1 MKLSFS
7 TYTLSLLASLV
18 LVSCAKDYA
27 LVGTEREKGGTP
39 IWLSTSVTVQNTR
52 AAGAVSNDAI
62 STTTSDWESRVLSLR
77 MIISDS
83 QTGTIVYNERVENP
97 YELTDRFTQISGEQ
111 SRWRRPIQIVP
122 GTYDFWFIANEG
134 ANWYAPTEIASGNK
148 RDYNNQLGNQVL
160 DKLTVGSSIERI
172 FDGKVFTGADA
183 ENAPLAHLDLAP
195 YRKYDNRPNN
205 RLWYPT
211 ANEKD
216 NLWGNWSLNRPMP
229 MSAVYKNVEINM
241 TRNNKGTSQAD
252 PQHFIAGGDEKV
264 KLVRCMAK
272 VTINVEKSAYV
283 NDNLTVR
290 NLQWPMLGRFAI
302 TLLNRPRYWSFFN
315 TPLFDMNH
323 KPREFKFY
331 SDIFPDDQSR
341 YRAVVINHGGNS
353 APESYGGKDY
363 RDEGKSRSEADLRT
377 YRYTFY
383 VPELLLPKHPFDG
396 EPNGGRA
403 FDRLNA
409 VMLAFSAPGHGF
421 SVKVPG
427 KRTDFFSE
435 HPSADESVNY
445 YPYSNKAEFEAVLDD
460 SKSFNIGTADLT
472 EGNDNTGNPRL
483 PNPQW
488 YSKFSLLRNRHYVYT
503 IREKD
508 RLQVE
513 AVIAPWNEEPKSETL
528 VFDEVQVKVSDPS
541 FSATDKQMKLRI
553 QNAFASSNHSYDKI
567 RISLLN
573 QDGGEN
579 SQAYFTNYGTMSS
592 AKSIGQKVVQLI
604 YGGDPAHHTAQGF
617 VDFVVNWSA
626 TTGKNVPAAGK
637 GFIKLEYLN
646 GQGQPQNSP
655 SGRSYDIIS
664 VGSADWSKLYRDF
677 ESAQ

>member
-1 MKLSFS
+1 MKLSFHK
-7 TYTLSLLASLV
+7 YALSLLASLV

-27 LVGTEREKGGTP
+27 LVGTEREKGREP
-39 IWLSTSVTVQNTR
+39 IWLSTNVTVHSTR
-52 AAGAVSNDAI
+52 AAGRESNAPI
-62 STTTSDWESRVLSLR
+62 SPNPTTDWDSRVVSLR

-83 QTGTIVYNERVENP
+83 QTGEIVYNEREENP
-97 YELTDRFTQISGEQ
+97 YDLTDRFTQLPGAQ
-111 SRWRRPIQIVP
+111 SVWRRPIQIVP

-134 ANWYAPTEIASGNK
+134 ANWYAPVQANKDGASA
-148 RDYNNQLGNQVL
+148 LGNTMFN
-160 DKLTVGSSIERI
+160 KLTVGSNIQRI
-172 FDGKVFTGADA
+172 FDGDFK
-183 ENAPLAHLDLAP
+183 ENGEAPLAHLDLAP
-195 YRKYDNRPNN
+195 YRKYDNRKYRWVPDADTTSNSK
-205 RLWYPT
+205 LW
-211 ANEKD
+211 E
-216 NLWGNWSLNRPMP
+216 NWSNNRPMP
-229 MSAVYKNVEINM
+229 MSAVYKNVDINI
-241 TRNNKGTSQAD
+241 TRNNKGASQAD

-272 VTINVEKSAYV
+272 VTINVEESAHV
-283 NDNLTVR
+283 NSSKTIDYLE
-290 NLQWPMLGRFAI
+290 WPKLGKFAI

-323 KPREFKFY
+323 TPRQFKFY

-341 YRAVVINHGGNS
+341 YRAVTIHHGGNNT
-353 APESYGGKDY
+353 PESYGGSTY
-363 RDEGKSRSEADLRT
+363 AAPSRSAADLKT

-383 VPELLLPKHPFDG
+383 VPELLLPKHPLDG

-427 KRTDFFSE
+427 KNNDFFNVD
-435 HPSADESVNY
+435 PGADESVNY
-445 YPYSNKAEFEAVLDD
+445 YPYNSKAEFEAVLDD
-460 SKSFNIGTADLT
+460 SKSFNLGTADLT

-528 VFDEVQVKVSDPS
+528 VFDEVQVKVPDPS
-541 FSATDKQMKLRI
+541 FSATNKQMTLRI
-553 QNAFASSNHSYDKI
+553 QNAFASPNHLYESI

-592 AKSIGQKVVQLI
+592 AKSIGQNVVQLI
-604 YGGDPAHHTAQGF
+604 YGRNAAHHTAQGF

>member
-7 TYTLSLLASLV
+7 TYTLSLLASLA

-62 STTTSDWESRVLSLR
+62 STTTSDWESKVVSLR

-83 QTGTIVYNERVENP
+83 QTGEIVYNEREDNK
-97 YELTDRFTQISGEQ
+97 YELTDRFTQTSGEQ
-111 SRWRRPIQIVP
+111 SRWRRPIKILP

-134 ANWYAPTEIASGNK
+134 ANWYAPVQSNKDGASS
-148 RDYNNQLGNQVL
+148 LGNTMFN
-160 DKLTVGSSIERI
+160 KLTVGSHIQRI
-172 FDGKVFTGADA
+172 FDGDFKGNG
-183 ENAPLAHLDLAP
+183 EAPLAHLDIAP
-195 YRKYDNRPNN
+195 YRKYDNRVYRWVPNADTN
-205 RLWYPT
+205 SKLW
-211 ANEKD
+211 E
-216 NLWGNWSLNRPMP
+216 NWSNNRPMP
-229 MSAVYKNVEINM
+229 MSAVYKNVEINT
-241 TRNNKGTSQAD
+241 TRNNKGTSQED

-264 KLVRCMAK
+264 KLVRCMSK
-272 VTINVEKSAYV
+272 VTIKVEKSAYL
-283 NDNLTVR
+283 NENKTIR
-290 NLQWPMLGRFAI
+290 NLQWPALGKFAI

-323 KPREFKFY
+323 TPRQFKFY
-331 SDIFPDDQSR
+331 SDIFPDDESR
-341 YRAVVINHGGNS
+341 YRAVTINHGGNS
-353 APESYGGKDY
+353 APESYGEKDY
-363 RDEGKSRSEADLRT
+363 SKELKSSSESDLRD
-377 YRYTFY
+377 YYYTFY
-383 VPELLLPKHPFDG
+383 VPELLLPKHPLDG
-396 EPNGGRA
+396 EPNGGQA
-403 FDRLNA
+403 YDRLNA

-421 SVKVPG
+421 SVKVNG
-427 KRTDFFSE
+427 KNNDFFNVD
-435 HPSADESVNY
+435 PGADESVNY
-445 YPYSNKAEFEAVLDD
+445 YPYSNKAAFEAVLDD
-460 SKSFNIGTADLT
+460 SKAFNLGTMDLT
-472 EGNDNTGNPRL
+472 ERNDNTDNPRL

-503 IREKD
+503 ISEKD

-528 VFDEVQVKVSDPS
+528 VFDEVQVKVPDPS

-553 QNAFASSNHSYDKI
+553 QNAFASPNHLYDKI

-579 SQAYFTNYGTMSS
+579 SQAYFTNYGTMTS

-604 YGGDPAHHTAQGF
+604 YGGNPAHQAGQGF

-626 TTGKNVPAAGK
+626 TTGNNAPAIGK

>member
-7 TYTLSLLASLV
+7 TYTLSLLASLA

-62 STTTSDWESRVLSLR
+62 STTTSDWESKVVSLR

-83 QTGTIVYNERVENP
+83 QTGEIVYNEREDNK
-97 YELTDRFTQISGEQ
+97 YELTDRFTQTSGEQ
-111 SRWRRPIQIVP
+111 SRWRRPIKILP

-134 ANWYAPTEIASGNK
+134 ANWYAPVQSNKDGASS
-148 RDYNNQLGNQVL
+148 LGNTMFN
-160 DKLTVGSSIERI
+160 KLTVGSHIQRI
-172 FDGKVFTGADA
+172 FDGDFKGNG
-183 ENAPLAHLDLAP
+183 EAPLAHLDIAP
-195 YRKYDNRPNN
+195 YRKYDNRVYRWVPNADTN
-205 RLWYPT
+205 SKLW
-211 ANEKD
+211 E
-216 NLWGNWSLNRPMP
+216 NWSNNRPMP
-229 MSAVYKNVEINM
+229 MSAVYKNVEINT
-241 TRNNKGTSQAD
+241 TRNNKGTSQED

-264 KLVRCMAK
+264 KLVRCMSK
-272 VTINVEKSAYV
+272 VTIKVEKSAYL
-283 NDNLTVR
+283 NENKTIR
-290 NLQWPMLGRFAI
+290 NLQWPALGKFAI

-323 KPREFKFY
+323 TPRQFKFY
-331 SDIFPDDQSR
+331 SDIFPDDESR
-341 YRAVVINHGGNS
+341 YRAVTINHGGNS
-353 APESYGGKDY
+353 APESYGEKDY
-363 RDEGKSRSEADLRT
+363 SKELKSSSESDLRD
-377 YRYTFY
+377 YYYTFY
-383 VPELLLPKHPFDG
+383 VPELLLPKHPLDG
-396 EPNGGRA
+396 EPNGGQA

-421 SVKVPG
+421 SVKVNG
-427 KRTDFFSE
+427 KNNDFFNVD
-435 HPSADESVNY
+435 PGADESVNY
-445 YPYSNKAEFEAVLDD
+445 YPYSNKAAFEAVLDD
-460 SKSFNIGTADLT
+460 SKAFNLGTMDLT
-472 EGNDNTGNPRL
+472 ERNDNTDNPRL
-483 PNPQW
+483 PNPNW

-528 VFDEVQVKVSDPS
+528 VFDEVQVKVPDPS

-553 QNAFASSNHSYDKI
+553 QNAFASPNHLYDKI

-579 SQAYFTNYGTMSS
+579 SQAYFTNYGTMTS

-604 YGGDPAHHTAQGF
+604 YGGNPAHQAGQGF

-626 TTGKNVPAAGK
+626 TTGNNAPAIGK